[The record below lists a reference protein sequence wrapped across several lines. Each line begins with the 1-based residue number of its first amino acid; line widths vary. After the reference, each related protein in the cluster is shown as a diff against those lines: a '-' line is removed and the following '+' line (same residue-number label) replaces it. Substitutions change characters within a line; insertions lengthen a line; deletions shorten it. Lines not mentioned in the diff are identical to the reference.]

1 MQLPKISSNILMAAG
16 LIVVLL
22 FSIADMLMLLS
33 YSGQTTTFLMFLNQ
47 KTDMINHSDN
57 ETYKAQVAGYL
68 AYLDNRINFTSQQAN
83 TASEGCLSRVKS
95 LEESNK
101 NLQNS
106 VILMNRTIDNLT
118 IYIMKI
124 NDTYQALGMRTAN
137 NITEYYLNNT
147 YVPEEKINVTP
158 VDNRTCK
165 QKIID
170 LHGLGPMFDIVYC
183 CESRA
188 YGFADECCACY
199 R

>member
-1 MQLPKISSNILMAAG
+1 MQLPKISSNVVLAVAIF
-16 LIVVLL
+16 IVLL
-22 FSIADMLMLLS
+22 FSIADMMLLLS
-33 YSGQTTTFLMFLNQ
+33 YSGQTTAFLTFLNQ
-47 KTDMINHSDN
+47 KIDTINHSDN
-57 ETYKAQVAGYL
+57 ETYKEQVAGYL
-68 AYLDNRINFTSQQAN
+68 AYLDSRINSTSQQASIASQDSLQEIN
-83 TASEGCLSRVKS
+83 TLKKS
-95 LEESNK
+95 NE
-101 NLQNS
+101 NLQTM
-106 VILMNRTIDNLT
+106 IFKMNKTIDNLT
-118 IYIMKI
+118 IYIIKM

-137 NITEYYLNNT
+137 NTTEYYINST
-147 YVPEEKINVTP
+147 YVPEENINVTP